1 MILSPGILQAG
12 EGGFIWRDESI
23 LEAVKD
29 DRKAAKTAFKRRA
42 FTSAVPIIASILVI
56 GFGTHFIAAL
66 VTLVLIGLFSFAKWG
81 KGRGWEGVP
90 YLLPGLLAAI
100 VVHGF
105 GPYLLWAGIG
115 ALVVFLFARG
125 EARTLGLI
133 LVSATPSIPSPVYQI
148 ITCVLVA
155 LICGYAY
162 KRNSSVIRL
171 HYPRSKGRADMP
183 YLPIGYYRLGRE
195 VLRKSL
201 RSNNDD
207 ISSKHRG
214 SVAERETALALKKL
228 PAGSIVY
235 HDIPLPGAD
244 LANLDHLVLSNRGVF
259 IIDSK
264 LFAGRIEKN
273 EEGEVVKVTDKT
285 TPLKSVGQQM
295 RWARK
300 AISAYAPEN
309 SVRVIVAVQNATID
323 GMVVDE
329 DKKQGSI
336 AYLPLDS
343 CVETIL
349 RFPERFSANEVE
361 GIQQRLDPVVANRK
375 AVYPKSGLNRML
387 RLKGL
392 RA

>member
-1 MILSPGILQAG
+1 
-12 EGGFIWRDESI
+12 
-23 LEAVKD
+23 
-29 DRKAAKTAFKRRA
+29 
-42 FTSAVPIIASILVI
+42 
-56 GFGTHFIAAL
+56 
-66 VTLVLIGLFSFAKWG
+66 
-81 KGRGWEGVP
+81 
-90 YLLPGLLAAI
+90 
-100 VVHGF
+100 
-105 GPYLLWAGIG
+105 
-115 ALVVFLFARG
+115 
-125 EARTLGLI
+125 
-133 LVSATPSIPSPVYQI
+133 
-148 ITCVLVA
+148 
-155 LICGYAY
+155 
-162 KRNSSVIRL
+162 
-171 HYPRSKGRADMP
+171 MP

-214 SVAERETALALKKL
+214 SVAERETAIALKKL

-244 LANLDHLVLSNRGVF
+244 FANSLYAQAEQLGVRGVF

-309 SVRVIVAVQNATID
+309 SVRVIVAVQNATVD

-361 GIQQRLDPVVANRK
+361 AIQQRLDPVVANRK